1 MRIVIQND
9 SHFFYLTDNLKFNR
23 LICNRT
29 YLCRDEHFLSFKFSE
44 RIARARCVPVL
55 YQESGV
61 KEINFLPVLL
71 QRFQELYIFI
81 GEGLRKLAKGFPF
94 QYISKI

>member
-9 SHFFYLTDNLKFNR
+9 SHFFYLTDNLKYTR
-23 LICNRT
+23 RSCNRT
-29 YLCRDEHFLSFKFSE
+29 DLCRDEQSLSGHCSE